1 MSGGNV
7 AATGAGASAAAASA
21 AAIAQAIKASGV
33 IVRVHPDD
41 FMRILAKADHPLI
54 VSTTGGFLKKNFQY
68 LTSYK
73 GLAFYTK
80 SPDPLNLPARSE
92 LITAEKIWIP

>member
-1 MSGGNV
+1 MSGGNA
-7 AATGAGASAAAASA
+7 AATGAG

-33 IVRVHPDD
+33 IVRVNTQN
-41 FMRILAKADHPLI
+41 FMRVLAKSEYPLI

-68 LTSYK
+68 LSSYK

-80 SPDPLNLPARSE
+80 SADPLNLPAKSE

>member
-7 AATGAGASAAAASA
+7 AATSAGTSAAASA

-33 IVRVHPDD
+33 IVRVYPDD
-41 FMRILAKADHPLI
+41 FMRILAKADHPLV

-80 SPDPLNLPARSE
+80 SPEPLNLPARSE
-92 LITAEKIWIP
+92 LITADKIWIP